1 MASML
6 VQIMSSASPQFQ
18 PLLFPLLVEQLNMP
32 NKEKIINQVNQ
43 MLGIPKPQDE
53 MTPDEIQAKQQE
65 QQKAQMEQQLA
76 LEKLQ
81 LEVSKLQAEIN
92 KLNSESERNRGDVEF
107 KRAESTTF
115 AHVNAKTQAETVKLM
130 TEADSN
136 ATSIGKSL
144 DDTKL
149 DLAIE
154 NSLNSIDNILSKI
167 PSVEERQMSA
177 RLQEQQKQQAIQEQI
192 SQIEQQAMEQN
203 MNNQFNSV
211 PQEQGEMSDMQT
223 EQTEEQMM

>member
-1 MASML
+1 
-6 VQIMSSASPQFQ
+6 
-18 PLLFPLLVEQLNMP
+18 
-32 NKEKIINQVNQ
+32 
-43 MLGIPKPQDE
+43 
-53 MTPDEIQAKQQE
+53 
-65 QQKAQMEQQLA
+65 MEQQLA

-144 DDTKL
+144 DDTKI
-149 DLAIE
+149 DLE
-154 NSLNSIDNILSKI
+154 DSSSFTKVKPKRSNKSDTNKKDFLK
-167 PSVEERQMSA
+167 ERKKMYKNKKEGLMPNYS
-177 RLQEQQKQQAIQEQI
+177 R
-192 SQIEQQAMEQN
+192 
-203 MNNQFNSV
+203 
-211 PQEQGEMSDMQT
+211 G
-223 EQTEEQMM
+223 